1 MIRLY
6 LHYCPIGDGLF
17 TNRRLIGVNNKGDIV
32 LNNRSLR
39 EAQMLKERIF
49 TFREIA
55 IWTAILGSVVG
66 YQLWQRADPAPLTM
80 ALPGIEQ
87 RS

>member
-1 MIRLY
+1 
-6 LHYCPIGDGLF
+6 
-17 TNRRLIGVNNKGDIV
+17 
-32 LNNRSLR
+32 
-39 EAQMLKERIF
+39 MLKERIF